1 MANEKVVIGE
11 DMFEVDGPDL
21 FTDGDNYE
29 AQGRRQRAAHAA
41 TSTLTEAVLAKSEC
55 LQLQC

>member
-1 MANEKVVIGE
+1 VANEKVVIGE

-55 LQLQC
+55 LT